1 MIVSGRIGERG
12 GINFSVTKRAN
23 PLHCFSPRVS
33 DTAIA
38 WEVYSRQA
46 NNVEAERQACEIRL
60 RAERKAGEILQKR
73 EKAKGGGDQKSDHR
87 STEPTGDRPTTL
99 RDLSITK

>member
-1 MIVSGRIGERG
+1 MIVSGRVGERG

-33 DTAIA
+33 DTAI
-38 WEVYSRQA
+38 QA